1 MGVLKKIVLPLE
13 VATPEPTSQRLQ
25 ILSKV
30 VLLVLSFCVM
40 FTMLMPSCF
49 KTEGMS
55 STCRHPG
62 LPGGAVFDVFEVLV
76 VGYLGGVAVG
86 RLGLPPLLGMLIAGY
101 CLKNIIPDQLDGID
115 AKTNGTLR
123 NVALAI
129 IMLRAGMGLD
139 VRKLCETPIKTFL
152 MSTVPCCVE
161 AATIAG
167 MAKLFFPFMSIPFC
181 FMLGFC
187 IADVSPAVTTP
198 ILLDFM
204 DKRLG
209 EKKGIP
215 TILLAAGSVN
225 SVIAIVLYSVV
236 NEFAWTDS
244 VSMAKLAEIIG
255 MKLVLQIVGVGCI
268 AGYVSGRLLER
279 SWQMVSSA
287 QERFALLFLVAMFI
301 LFGFKTV
308 GMGGGG
314 TLAVLT
320 CGATLQNTLVDKSQ
334 SKPVSEIMGK
344 IWTNVGSVMLFTLL
358 GSSVDQSKMEA
369 SKILLGSVI
378 IMIGLLGRGI
388 ATFFT
393 SSMYPW
399 SLKERAFAMITWCP
413 KATVQAALATV
424 SLDHVNSMIQSG
436 QWSATDPYTLEMLER
451 ANVIL
456 TTAVLSIIFTAPLF
470 AVLMSVT
477 GPMFL
482 EQSPMPCEPTKAD
495 IEFGAVKDVDLSVI
509 KEIAMPVDTTLA
521 V

>member
-1 MGVLKKIVLPLE
+1 
-13 VATPEPTSQRLQ
+13 
-25 ILSKV
+25 
-30 VLLVLSFCVM
+30 
-40 FTMLMPSCF
+40 
-49 KTEGMS
+49 
-55 STCRHPG
+55 
-62 LPGGAVFDVFEVLV
+62 
-76 VGYLGGVAVG
+76 
-86 RLGLPPLLGMLIAGY
+86 
-101 CLKNIIPDQLDGID
+101 
-115 AKTNGTLR
+115 
-123 NVALAI
+123 
-129 IMLRAGMGLD
+129 
-139 VRKLCETPIKTFL
+139 
-152 MSTVPCCVE
+152 
-161 AATIAG
+161 
-167 MAKLFFPFMSIPFC
+167 
-181 FMLGFC
+181 
-187 IADVSPAVTTP
+187 
-198 ILLDFM
+198 
-204 DKRLG
+204 
-209 EKKGIP
+209 
-215 TILLAAGSVN
+215 
-225 SVIAIVLYSVV
+225 
-236 NEFAWTDS
+236 
-244 VSMAKLAEIIG
+244 
-255 MKLVLQIVGVGCI
+255 
-268 AGYVSGRLLER
+268 
-279 SWQMVSSA
+279 
-287 QERFALLFLVAMFI
+287 MFI

-378 IMIGLLGRGI
+378 IMIGLVGRGI

-477 GPMFL
+477 GPKFL

-495 IEFGAVKDVDLSVI
+495 IEFGAVKEVDLSVI